1 VIAIEE
7 AAFIDWR
14 RPSRWPTA
22 ATRAYLGHET
32 CEGALPSPSV
42 AQDLAA
48 RLHAAGRGLTLV
60 TPFLTARGISA
71 ALRRVD
77 VLQAID
83 ERLEVVCGDLG
94 LLARLAREG
103 GLALS
108 AGRVLAVQPA
118 DPRLLRLVAPLDAR
132 RVRRS
137 VRHVDGTLATL
148 THALPSPSHVAHLQ
162 GTWLDR
168 PDAIAWFRS
177 LGVTRGEVSNVGQGL
192 ATVGGEGWS
201 YSLHVPWVIV
211 SVLRACPSSGERVR
225 LAGPCAREGCTPTEA
240 AWYHEGFPVELRR
253 RDNALVYEWPSV
265 PDDLPTR
272 SIDRIVRHVS
282 PSA

>member
-1 VIAIEE
+1 VTAIEE

-14 RPSRWPTA
+14 RPWQWPSA
-22 ATRAYLGHET
+22 ATRAYLGHES
-32 CEGALPSPSV
+32 CEEALPSPAV
-42 AQDLAA
+42 ARELAI
-48 RLHAAGRGLTLV
+48 RLHAEGRALTLV
-60 TPFLTARGISA
+60 TPFVTSRGLTA
-71 ALRRVD
+71 ALRVVD
-77 VLQAID
+77 ALRAID
-83 ERLEVVCGDLG
+83 ESLEVVCGDLG
-94 LLARLAREG
+94 LLARLAGEG
-103 GLALS
+103 GPTLV
-108 AGRVLAVQPA
+108 AGRLLAVQPA
-118 DPRLLRLVAPLDAR
+118 DPRLLRLVAPLDAGR
-132 RVRRS
+132 RPRR
-137 VRHVDGTLATL
+137 VRHVDGTLAAL
-148 THALPSPSHVAHLQ
+148 TRALPSARHVAHLR

-211 SVLRACPSSGERVR
+211 SVLRACPRSRERVR
-225 LAGPCAREGCTPTEA
+225 LASPCAREGCTPTEA
-240 AWYHEGFPVELRR
+240 AWRHEGFPVELRR

-265 PDDLPTR
+265 PDDLPAL